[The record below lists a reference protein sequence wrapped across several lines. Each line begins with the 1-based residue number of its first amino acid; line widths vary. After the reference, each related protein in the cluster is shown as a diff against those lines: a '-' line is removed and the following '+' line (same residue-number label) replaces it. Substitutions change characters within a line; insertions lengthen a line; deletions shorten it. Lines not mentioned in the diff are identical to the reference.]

1 MASDNKPG
9 TGTGV
14 KSRERV
20 LIEEPRQ
27 YKVIFHNDD
36 FTTMEFVTDVLRRV
50 FNKPADEKGCE
61 QSIRE
66 LYLRGF
72 EIAVR
77 ESQPWTVMSSYNSV
91 NGQYSM
97 GNHDLLTKIL
107 RDDWGYKGIVM
118 TDWIGIREGLPTISE
133 VHAGNDLMEPGQK
146 AQAEERREKSEE
158 KNGKIDALYMAAKSF
173 LSFF

>member
-50 FNKPADEKGCE
+50 FNKPADE
-61 QSIRE
+61 
-66 LYLRGF
+66 
-72 EIAVR
+72 AVTLMMR
-77 ESQPWTVMSSYNSV
+77 V
-91 NGQYSM
+91 
-97 GNHDLLTKIL
+97 H
-107 RDDWGYKGIVM
+107 
-118 TDWIGIREGLPTISE
+118 REGQAIVGIYSYDVAMTKASQATAMARDEGFPLKITC
-133 VHAGNDLMEPGQK
+133 EP
-146 AQAEERREKSEE
+146 E
-158 KNGKIDALYMAAKSF
+158 
-173 LSFF
+173 

>member
-50 FNKPADEKGCE
+50 FNKPADE
-61 QSIRE
+61 
-66 LYLRGF
+66 
-72 EIAVR
+72 AVTLMMR
-77 ESQPWTVMSSYNSV
+77 V
-91 NGQYSM
+91 
-97 GNHDLLTKIL
+97 H
-107 RDDWGYKGIVM
+107 
-118 TDWIGIREGLPTISE
+118 REGQAVVGIYSYDMAMTKASMATTMARNEGFPLNITC
-133 VHAGNDLMEPGQK
+133 EP
-146 AQAEERREKSEE
+146 E
-158 KNGKIDALYMAAKSF
+158 
-173 LSFF
+173 